1 MVAKP
6 PSWPARRIR
15 ALVSIR
21 LVSRSDMV
29 RRIVLCLREDVA
41 SKGGKGDMR
50 AHEGSGAARHFLSF
64 RVDQTRVGHIDS
76 TLAADPASLRHNR
89 PFGKRLG
96 EKQIE
101 GCGQQKA
108 ITDQTI
114 GRVKIGRAS
123 GRERVCQYV

>member
-1 MVAKP
+1 MFFFLMIRRP
-6 PSWPARRIR
+6 PRSTRTDTLFPYSTLFRS
-15 ALVSIR
+15 LVIIR

-89 PFGKRLG
+89 PFGKRLDR
-96 EKQIE
+96 KS
-101 GCGQQKA
+101 
-108 ITDQTI
+108 T
-114 GRVKIGRAS
+114 RLNS
-123 GRERVCQYV
+123 SH

>member
-1 MVAKP
+1 MQEK
-6 PSWPARRIR
+6 
-15 ALVSIR
+15 
-21 LVSRSDMV
+21 
-29 RRIVLCLREDVA
+29 
-41 SKGGKGDMR
+41 
-50 AHEGSGAARHFLSF
+50 EGSGAARHFLSF

-101 GCGQQKA
+101 DCGQQKA

-114 GRVKIGRAS
+114 GRVKCCVVQHLEIRS
-123 GRERVCQYV
+123 EERSVGKEWVSTCRSRWAPYHKKK

>member
-1 MVAKP
+1 M
-6 PSWPARRIR
+6 RI
-15 ALVSIR
+15 
-21 LVSRSDMV
+21 SDWSS
-29 RRIVLCLREDVA
+29 DVC
-41 SKGGKGDMR
+41 SSDLGDMR
-50 AHEGSGAARHFLSF
+50 AHEGSSATRHFLSF

-89 PFGKRLG
+89 PFGERLG

-114 GRVKIGRAS
+114 GRVKCCVVQHLEIASAMQSAS
-123 GRERVCQYV
+123 GMIEILIP